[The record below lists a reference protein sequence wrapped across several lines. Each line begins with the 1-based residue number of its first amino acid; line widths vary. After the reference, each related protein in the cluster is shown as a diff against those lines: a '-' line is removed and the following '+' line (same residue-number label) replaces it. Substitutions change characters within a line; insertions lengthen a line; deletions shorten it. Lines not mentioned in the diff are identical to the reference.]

1 MMPKSALHNLRRVC
15 VFCGSNVGID
25 AAYKQAAEE
34 LGREIARRGWELVYG
49 GGSVGLMGALADA
62 VLAAGGRVT
71 GVIPEMLA
79 TKELL
84 HTGATK
90 MHVASTMHAR
100 KALMEE
106 LADAFV
112 ALPGGYGTFEELLE
126 IITWAQLGIH
136 AKPIG
141 LLNVRGFYDGL
152 ARFFDHAIGEGF
164 IKQQHRDLIVTAA
177 TGSDLLDLLVRHE
190 MPRVKKWIN
199 RSEV

>member
-1 MMPKSALHNLRRVC
+1 MTTSSTLHDIRRVC
-15 VFCGSNVGID
+15 VFCGSNGGTK
-25 AAYKQAAEE
+25 AAYRHAADEM
-34 LGREIARRGWELVYG
+34 GREIARRGWELVYG
-49 GGSVGLMGALADA
+49 GGRVGLMGAVADA
-62 VLAAGGRVT
+62 VLAAGGLVT

-84 HTGATK
+84 HTGATH
-90 MHVASTMHAR
+90 MHVAPSMHAR
-100 KALMEE
+100 KAQMEE

-152 ARFFDHAIGEGF
+152 VRFFDQAIGEGF
-164 IKQQHRDLIVTAA
+164 IKQKHRDLIVTAE
-177 TGSDLLDLLVRHE
+177 TPRDLLGLLERHE
-190 MPRVKKWIN
+190 MPRVKKWID

>member
-1 MMPKSALHNLRRVC
+1 MTVTDTLHNFRRVC
-15 VFCGSNVGID
+15 VFCGSNFGSD
-25 AAYKQAAEE
+25 PAYRQTAEE
-34 LGREIARRGWELVYG
+34 LGREIARRGWGVVYG
-49 GGSVGLMGALADA
+49 GGRVGLMGALADA
-62 VLAAGGRVT
+62 VLAAGGLVT

-84 HTGATK
+84 HTGATRL
-90 MHVASTMHAR
+90 HISPSMHAR
-100 KALMEE
+100 KAQMEE
-106 LADAFV
+106 QADAFV

-152 ARFFDHAIGEGF
+152 VRFFEHAIGEGF
-164 IKQQHRDLIVTAA
+164 IKEKHRELVVMAETA
-177 TGSDLLDLLVRHE
+177 SDLCDRLERHA
-190 MPRVKKWIN
+190 MPRVKKWID